1 MKNSPKNFY
10 NVVDKK
16 KLGIDEAVAV
26 AGEVE
31 QLKTTVGD
39 SSFGLV
45 KQVNDLQ
52 TTVDNIDYD
61 ISRKA
66 DIDGSY
72 PDMTVGNADQLN
84 STQMITD
91 KVPYVFRTSGGSNDI
106 GNREHDKLVGG
117 TLAFNQNI
125 GDVSGNMAT
134 ISNIAANE
142 YKAVSSGGANYFG
155 FTLRRD
161 SSTVFKPITNHKY
174 IIIFDLVEVSV
185 DDLYNIRLS
194 GGGSANFDG
203 TAGEKS
209 AIFVG
214 SDSNTYLTASSNS
227 TSLTTDY
234 ITVKNINVFDIT
246 QMFGTTVADQINTLE
261 QAQSGSGVALFRK
274 LFPKAY
280 YTYNAGQLMSV
291 KAIAHEM
298 VGFNAY
304 DHATG
309 TAKLLGGNEYQIT
322 GTYAAIAYE
331 DINGNAETI
340 TPDASGI
347 FTPTNNGIM
356 TVTGGNDTDTCI
368 HLTWTGYRN
377 GEFEPY
383 IKRTYILD
391 QDLELRGV
399 AKVDGN
405 GNIYYDGDT
414 YESDGTVTR
423 SYGIVDLSTL
433 SWTYQSDLTRFF
445 TKGLEN
451 VIKSE
456 SSSDTPN
463 LLCSKYY
470 IAHSFTYA
478 ANKQIYVGTSGSV
491 FIKDN
496 DYTTVEAFTA
506 SLSGVYLVYEIDT
519 PTTESADG
527 FQDPQWVDDFGT
539 EEYVDTRAIPV
550 PVGHIT
556 QYPANLRDKLQHLP
570 SPTGVDGDY
579 IIREDTEVMTLVPA
593 PTRVP
598 ELPSVDGT
606 YVLTCTVS
614 DGTATLSWTSNA

>member
-39 SSFGLV
+39 SSSGLV

-91 KVPYVFRTSGGSNDI
+91 TVPYVFRTSGGSVDI
-106 GNREHDKLVGG
+106 GDRETDKIIGG
-117 TLAFNQNI
+117 TIAFNQLIKNGNFVETSNWSQQRVTLSVSNNI
-125 GDVSGNMAT
+125 GSV
-134 ISNIAANE
+134 
-142 YKAVSSGGANYFG
+142 
-155 FTLRRD
+155 TLTD
-161 SSTVFKPITNHKY
+161 TNDPYIQQLFNSLANHKY
-174 IIIFDLVEVSV
+174 LYCVEVK
-185 DDLYNIRLS
+185 R
-194 GGGSANFDG
+194 AN
-203 TAGEKS
+203 
-209 AIFVG
+209 
-214 SDSNTYLTASSNS
+214 SNTDVRVIAYYNGTSNNKTYTTTTNDWEQANLIVDNTVVGENRLRITELGTKTIGDTFLIRNTMVLDLTA
-227 TSLTTDY
+227 
-234 ITVKNINVFDIT
+234 
-246 QMFGTTVADQINTLE
+246 MFGTTIADYIYNLE
-261 QAQSGSGVALFRK
+261 QSQAGAGVAWFKK
-274 LFPKAY
+274 LFPKSY
-280 YTYNAGQLMSV
+280 YAYNAGELMSV
-291 KAIAHEM
+291 KTSAHNM

-304 DHATG
+304 NNATG
-309 TAKLLGGNEYQIT
+309 KAKLLGGNEYQIT
-322 GTYAAIAYE
+322 GTYTAIAYE
-331 DINGNAETI
+331 DINGNAEVI

-347 FTPTNNGIM
+347 FTPTNNGTM

-383 IKRTYILD
+383 IKRSYTLD
-391 QDLELRGV
+391 DDLELRGI

-414 YESDGTVTR
+414 YSSDGTVIR
-423 SYGIVDLSTL
+423 NYEIRAYASGD
-433 SWTYQSDLTRFF
+433 
-445 TKGLEN
+445 
-451 VIKSE
+451 E
-456 SSSDTPN
+456 SLPNAITDGTNTVVKLDTP
-463 LLCSKYY
+463 
-470 IAHSFTYA
+470 
-478 ANKQIYVGTSGSV
+478 
-491 FIKDN
+491 
-496 DYTTVEAFTA
+496 VE
-506 SLSGVYLVYEIDT
+506 
-519 PTTESADG
+519 ESADP
-527 FQDPQWVDDFGT
+527 FHDPQWVDDFGT

-556 QYPANLRDKLQHLP
+556 QYPANLRDKIQHLP
-570 SPTGVDGDY
+570 SPTGVNGDY

-593 PTRVP
+593 PTGVP

>member
-16 KLGIDEAVAV
+16 KLGIDEAAAV

-39 SSFGLV
+39 SSSGLV

-61 ISRKA
+61 ISKKA
-66 DIDGSY
+66 DIDGTY
-72 PDMTVGNADQLN
+72 PDLTAGHAQNAEQLD
-84 STQMITD
+84 STILVED
-91 KVPYVFRTSGGSNDI
+91 SEPYLFRTSGGSEDI
-106 GNREHDKLVGG
+106 GNREYDQLVGG
-117 TLAFNQNI
+117 SIAWNQ
-125 GDVSGNMAT
+125 
-134 ISNIAANE
+134 
-142 YKAVSSGGANYFG
+142 
-155 FTLRRD
+155 
-161 SSTVFKPITNHKY
+161 
-174 IIIFDLVEVSV
+174 LV
-185 DDLYNIRLS
+185 
-194 GGGSANFDG
+194 
-203 TAGEKS
+203 K
-209 AIFVG
+209 
-214 SDSNTYLTASSNS
+214 
-227 TSLTTDY
+227 TTDTSVTVKSGHKLVTY
-234 ITVKNINVFDIT
+234 ISGSWDIIQSDGNAITVDGSTDMVFDIT
-246 QMFGTTVADQINTLE
+246 IMFGSSVADAIYAMETGAAGN
-261 QAQSGSGVALFRK
+261 GVSYFRK
-274 LFPKAY
+274 LFPKTGY
-280 YTYNAGQLMSV
+280 EYNPGTIMSV
-291 KAIAHEM
+291 KATAHEM

-322 GTYAAIAYE
+322 GTYTAIAYE

-340 TPDASGI
+340 TPDGSGI
-347 FTPTNNGIM
+347 FTPVNNGTM

-383 IKRTYILD
+383 IKRSYSLD
-391 QDLELRGV
+391 DDLELRGV

-423 SYGIVDLSTL
+423 RYGIVDLGTL
-433 SWTYQSDLTRFF
+433 SWTYDSANARFYAKPTDMATNKPF
-445 TKGLEN
+445 
-451 VIKSE
+451 I
-456 SSSDTPN
+456 
-463 LLCSKYY
+463 CAKY
-470 IAHSFTYA
+470 T
-478 ANKQIYVGTSGSV
+478 YVGGFGFAVDKSCFNIYNVQVG
-491 FIKDN
+491 IKDS
-496 DYTTVEAFTA
+496 DYTDAATFKTA
-506 SLSGVYLVYEIDT
+506 MSGVYLVYELAT
-519 PTTESADG
+519 PTTESADP

-570 SPTGVDGDY
+570 SPTGVNGDY
-579 IIREDTEVMTLVPA
+579 IIREATEVMTLVPA
-593 PTRVP
+593 PTGVP